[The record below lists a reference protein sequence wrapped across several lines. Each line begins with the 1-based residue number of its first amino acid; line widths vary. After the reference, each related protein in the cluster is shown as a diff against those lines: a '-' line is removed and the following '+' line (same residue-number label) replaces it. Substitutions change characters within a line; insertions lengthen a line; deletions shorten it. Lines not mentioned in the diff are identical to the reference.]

1 MRKIT
6 ILPIIIVLLQL
17 AGIGRIV
24 YSNIY
29 GNSHIPQF
37 FIELNILAVLSFV
50 IFIFSYF
57 MYSKANK
64 KTKWWLAPVYISIL
78 IILTLI
84 VCYIMMAVDKYS

>member
-1 MRKIT
+1 MPKIT
-6 ILPIIIVLLQL
+6 ILPIIIAILQL

-29 GNSHIPQF
+29 GNSHIPQS

-50 IFIFSYF
+50 ILTFSYF
-57 MYSKANK
+57 MYYKTTK
-64 KTKWWLAPVYISIL
+64 KMKWWLIPICISSL

-84 VCYIMMAVDKYS
+84 VCYTMMAVDKYQ